1 MDKVVF
7 GFLGTTL
14 DAGFNAARWER
25 WRPTV
30 SICQQEDVLIH
41 KLVLFHGG
49 GKGDLLKL
57 VIADIQRVSPD
68 TVVEPVLMSIKD
80 PWDFVEVYSALHD
93 FVRRYPF
100 DTQSHEYLVHITTGT
115 HVAQICLFLLTEA
128 RYFPAKLLQT
138 SPPRRSGFPET
149 GQIEVV
155 DLDLSQYNQLAAR
168 FEEERQEDLS
178 FLKFGIATKN
188 AKFNRTIEEIEQVA
202 LRSQTPILLTG
213 PTGAGKSFLARRI
226 YELKKAKHQLQGEFI
241 DVNCATLRGDGA
253 MSALFG
259 HVKGSFTGALH
270 ARAGYLK
277 AADDGLLFLDEIGEL
292 GFDEQAMLLKAIEE
306 KRFFP
311 LGGDKEVASDF
322 QLIAGTHRDLAQD
335 VRAGRFRED
344 LFARINTWLYTLPG
358 LKDRREDIE
367 PNLDFELDRIAH
379 QLGKKVRFNS
389 DAKQVYLRYAMDVA
403 TEWSGNFRD
412 LSASLLRMATLSD
425 GGRIDMPNVER
436 ELQRLQQRSP
446 RKLTQHA
453 QELSNDEALL
463 DHPDWLALQANL
475 DPFDQV
481 QLAYVVQVCRQSS
494 TLSDAG
500 RRLFQRSRQEKK
512 LSNDADRLR
521 KYLAKFGLQFAQLQ
535 TWSTITSRGTT

>member
-1 MDKVVF
+1 MNKVVF

-30 SICQQEDVLIH
+30 SLCQQEDVSIH

-49 GKGDLLKL
+49 GKADLLKL
-57 VIADIQRVSPD
+57 VIADIKRVSPE
-68 TVVEPVLMSIKD
+68 TMVEPVLMQIKD
-80 PWDFVEVYSALHD
+80 PWDFVEMYSALHD
-93 FVRRYPF
+93 FVRCYSF
-100 DTQSHEYLVHITTGT
+100 DTQANEYWVHITTGT

-138 SPPRRSGFPET
+138 SPPRRGGFPES
-149 GQIEVV
+149 GQIALV
-155 DLDLSQYNQLAAR
+155 DLDLSQYNQLATR
-168 FEEERQEDLS
+168 FEAERQDDLS
-178 FLKFGIATKN
+178 FLKFGIATQN
-188 AKFNRTIEEIEQVA
+188 ESFNRTIEEIEQVA

-226 YELKKAKHQLQGEFI
+226 YELKKAKHQLGGDFV

-259 HVKGSFTGALH
+259 HVKGSFTGALQ

-292 GFDEQAMLLKAIEE
+292 GLDEQAMLLKAIEE

-311 LGGDKEVASDF
+311 MGSDKEVASHF
-322 QLIAGTHRDLAQD
+322 QLIAGTHKDLTQE
-335 VRAGRFRED
+335 VRHGRFRED

-367 PNLDFELDRIAH
+367 PNLDFELDRIAQ
-379 QLGKKVRFNS
+379 QLGKKIRFNS
-389 DAKQVYLRYAMDVA
+389 DAKKKYLQYAMASSTLWV
-403 TEWSGNFRD
+403 GNFRD
-412 LSASLLRMATLSD
+412 LSASLLRMATFADS
-425 GGRIDMPNVER
+425 GRIDLLNVMREIER
-436 ELQRLQQRSP
+436 MRQKNAHSEGGEEGIAES
-446 RKLTQHA
+446 
-453 QELSNDEALL
+453 E
-463 DHPDWLALQANL
+463 HPEWIAIKNHI

-481 QLAYVVQVCRQSS
+481 QLAYVIRVCKNAPS
-494 TLSDAG
+494 LSEAG
-500 RRLFQRSRQEKK
+500 RTLFAQSRQQKAM
-512 LSNDADRLR
+512 SNDADRLR
-521 KYLAKFGLQFAQLQ
+521 KYLSKFELSFAQVRA
-535 TWSTITSRGTT
+535 W

>member
-7 GFLGTTL
+7 GFIGTTL
-14 DAGFNAARWER
+14 DAGFNANRWER

-30 SICQQEDVLIH
+30 SLCQQEDVLIH

-57 VIADIQRVSPD
+57 VTADIKRVSPE
-68 TVVEPVLMSIKD
+68 TIVEPVLMQITD

-93 FVRRYPF
+93 FVRRYAF
-100 DTQSHEYLVHITTGT
+100 DTSAYEYLVHITTGT

-138 SPPRRSGFPET
+138 SPPRRGGFPDT
-149 GQIEVV
+149 GEVAVV
-155 DLDLSQYNQLAAR
+155 DLDLSQYNQLATR

-188 AKFNRTIEEIEQVA
+188 ASFNRTIEEIEQVA

-226 YELKKAKHQLQGEFI
+226 YELKKAKHQLQGDFI

-259 HVKGSFTGALH
+259 HVKGSFTGALQ

-292 GFDEQAMLLKAIEE
+292 GLDEQAMLLKAIEE

-311 LGGDKEVASDF
+311 MGGDKEVESHF

-335 VRAGRFRED
+335 VRSGRFRED

-367 PNLDFELDRIAH
+367 PNLDFELDRIAN
-379 QLGKKVRFNS
+379 QLGKKIRFNS
-389 DAKQVYLRYAMDVA
+389 DAKKLYLKYAMA
-403 TEWSGNFRD
+403 GTTLWAGNFRD
-412 LSASLLRMATLSD
+412 LSASLLRMATLAD
-425 GGRIDMPNVER
+425 AGRIDVNAVEL
-436 ELQRLQQRSP
+436 ELQRLQRRNQDHVSN
-446 RKLTQHA
+446 HSFGA
-453 QELSNDEALL
+453 AELQ
-463 DHPDWLALQANL
+463 HPDWLSLKQSI

-481 QLAYVVQVCRQSS
+481 QLAYVIQVCMSAHN
-494 TLSDAG
+494 LSDAG
-500 RRLFQRSRQEKK
+500 RALFEQSRKEKK
-512 LSNDADRLR
+512 MSNDADRLR
-521 KYLAKFGLQFAQLQ
+521 KYLAKFDLSFAQIKE
-535 TWSTITSRGTT
+535 W